1 MHAYDTITSAIQELK
16 LRGYQLDFNLKE
28 NCIICDD
35 EKFHPEDFE
44 ITEVYRFEGDT
55 DPADEAVLYAI
66 ESKNGQK
73 GLLVNAFGIYSDP
86 MSDSMIKKLSFKKS
100 K

>member
-1 MHAYDTITSAIQELK
+1 MYAYETITCAIKDLK

-28 NCIICDD
+28 NCIICDE
-35 EKFHPEDFE
+35 EKFDPEDFE
-44 ITEVYRFEGDT
+44 IAEVYRFEGDT

-86 MSDSMIKKLSFKKS
+86 MSDSMIKKLSFQKK
-100 K
+100 